1 MRCNLSPCFLHHHFY
16 LFITHN
22 HAANWSIIQP
32 CLGFLQYG
40 VFNDTYILF
49 YCRKRRQTQSMIFF
63 PAVVSKTVCT
73 YIHTHAHTHKKN
85 NPKQQNPLLNKNLI
99 WAVLSSIKL
108 LSKSRRVMYLLQF
121 ILFTAQKMITFIK
134 GGKVGNVNPTGKQ
147 FFGFICYHSLLYL
160 LPSKQQQNEKMFVN
174 VFL

>member
-1 MRCNLSPCFLHHHFY
+1 MLQIGALFSLVWDFSSTVY
-16 LFITHN
+16 LM
-22 HAANWSIIQP
+22 
-32 CLGFLQYG
+32 
-40 VFNDTYILF
+40 TYISCFTVGRGDKLEAWFSFLLLYQKLF
-49 YCRKRRQTQSMIFF
+49 
-63 PAVVSKTVCT
+63 AHT
-73 YIHTHAHTHKKN
+73 YTHMHTHKKN

-160 LPSKQQQNEKMFVN
+160 LPSKQQQNEEMFVN